1 MGSALHTLLT
11 KKLYIGHCSL
21 IFSAG
26 GEAKKTQTKQNKL
39 GTKHKVELGVVSLN
53 AWTGA
58 TSLLPGLQ
66 SFIEAPYNTCTEGYS
81 VVLRN

>member
-1 MGSALHTLLT
+1 MGSALDTLLT

-21 IFSAG
+21 IFSARG
-26 GEAKKTQTKQNKL
+26 GGKKTQTKQNKL

-66 SFIEAPYNTCTEGYS
+66 SFIEAPYNTCTECYS

>member
-1 MGSALHTLLT
+1 MPG
-11 KKLYIGHCSL
+11 
-21 IFSAG
+21 G